1 MNETERRRFGEYL
14 KRLRKEKGLSLRQV
28 EAEVGISNSY
38 LYQVEAGKKN
48 PPKLDILR
56 KMAVLYGVSLDAV
69 LNAANLGEPDK
80 ADLLDD
86 RLVENAFEFVLKDPN
101 FETGTY
107 LLSNELPI
115 EAKRFIV
122 EMYEKMTG
130 RRLLSPLKKEEK
142 SEEKSD

>member
-14 KRLRKEKGLSLRQV
+14 KKLRMAKGLSLRQV
-28 EAEVGISNSY
+28 EAEVRISNSY

-48 PPKLDILR
+48 PPKIDILR
-56 KMAVLYGVSLDAV
+56 KLATLYGVTLDAM
-69 LNAANLGEPDK
+69 LAAANLGEPDK
-80 ADLLDD
+80 ADLLDN
-86 RLVENAFEFVLKDPN
+86 RLVENAYQFVLKDPE
-101 FETGTY
+101 FDTGTY

-122 EMYEKMTG
+122 EMYEKLSG

-142 SEEKSD
+142 REDKND

>member
-14 KRLRKEKGLSLRQV
+14 KKLRMAKGLSLRQV
-28 EAEVGISNSY
+28 EAEVRISNSY
-38 LYQVEAGKKN
+38 LYQVESGKKN
-48 PPKLDILR
+48 PPKIDILR
-56 KMAVLYGVSLDAV
+56 KLATLYGVTLDAM
-69 LNAANLGEPDK
+69 LAAANLGEPDK

-86 RLVENAFEFVLKDPN
+86 RLVENAYQFVLKDPE
-101 FETGTY
+101 FDTGTY

-122 EMYEKMTG
+122 EMYEKLSG

-142 SEEKSD
+142 REDKND